1 MLENTALWSDE
12 FFPML
17 YFTGQRINKELM
29 CLYFI
34 LLITLSIFPKLKF
47 WLKGTSS
54 VMAQCSG
61 SAGGSSVIIYG
72 PTLSTQFEDLAKPGG
87 MPFKVAACLLY
98 YSLYKKK
105 RKHYIIFN
113 NLRTFKDEH
122 FKLIGDLDRHVPYQ

>member
-1 MLENTALWSDE
+1 MLENAALWSDE

-17 YFTGQRINKELM
+17 YFMGRRINKELM

-34 LLITLSIFPKLKF
+34 LLITLSIFPKLQF

-61 SAGGSSVIIYG
+61 SACGSSVIIHG
-72 PTLSTQFEDLAKPGG
+72 TTLSTQCEDLAKPGG

-98 YSLYKKK
+98 YMQVNMAFALTLMPWSMQ
-105 RKHYIIFN
+105 I
-113 NLRTFKDEH
+113 
-122 FKLIGDLDRHVPYQ
+122 QCW

>member
-1 MLENTALWSDE
+1 MLENAALWSDE

-17 YFTGQRINKELM
+17 YFTGRRINKELM

-61 SAGGSSVIIYG
+61 SAGEAVSLFYG
-72 PTLSTQFEDLAKPGG
+72 PTLPTQCEDLAKPGG

-98 YSLYKKK
+98 YMHVNMAFALTLMPWSMHILSFLLYVY
-105 RKHYIIFN
+105 RIYGW
-113 NLRTFKDEH
+113 L
-122 FKLIGDLDRHVPYQ
+122 

>member
-1 MLENTALWSDE
+1 MLENAALWSDE

-17 YFTGQRINKELM
+17 YFMGRRINKELM

-61 SAGGSSVIIYG
+61 SACGSNVIIHG
-72 PTLSTQFEDLAKPGG
+72 PTLSTQCEDLAKPDG

-98 YSLYKKK
+98 YMQVNMAFALTLMPWSMQ
-105 RKHYIIFN
+105 I
-113 NLRTFKDEH
+113 
-122 FKLIGDLDRHVPYQ
+122 QCW

>member
-72 PTLSTQFEDLAKPGG
+72 PTLSTQFEDLAKTRWDA
-87 MPFKVAACLLY
+87 FQSSCLFIVLY
-98 YSLYKKK
+98 AG
-105 RKHYIIFN
+105 KHGICF
-113 NLRTFKDEH
+113 
-122 FKLIGDLDRHVPYQ
+122 DLGALVNANTMLVTLAFIDCDSSQL